1 MISVSS
7 IHDSEHV
14 PLWENTDGQWP
25 TVDSMFYPDY
35 SPGYSFLASPEKIT
49 QEFQQDALLLGYV
62 EFIHNEND
70 PALVLK
76 EALWSIQS
84 IPQLTD

>member
-1 MISVSS
+1 MTQSMSVFG
-7 IHDSEHV
+7 
-14 PLWENTDGQWP
+14 NTDGQWP

-35 SPGYSFLASPEKIT
+35 IPGYSFLASPEKIT
-49 QEFQQDALLLGYV
+49 QEFQQHALLLGYA

-70 PALVLK
+70 PVLVLK

-84 IPQLTD
+84 SPQLTD